1 MYVQLKNFIQIGP
14 QLFSYLLKFCTLRHA
29 YKCFPPGTSRWIGS
43 CVNKK
48 AQLSLTNTADAS
60 ASVAR
65 FI

>member
-1 MYVQLKNFIQIGP
+1 MDNHANF
-14 QLFSYLLKFCTLRHA
+14 
-29 YKCFPPGTSRWIGS
+29 GS